1 MFGTRVKLCVMMFL
15 EFFIWGAWY
24 PLIFGYLPS
33 MGFTPFQQS
42 LILITFN
49 VAALVALFFGTQFAD
64 RNFAAE
70 KFLAFS
76 QFVGGGAM
84 LALFF
89 LQAPLGTEPGHFNSV
104 VIEARGETDTQGVGH
119 LPDGTKVVVNGV

>member
-1 MFGTRVKLCVMMFL
+1 MKSYRFQLSMMMFL

-33 MGFTPFQQS
+33 LGFDPLEQA
-42 LILITFN
+42 IIPGAFN
-49 VAALVALFFGTQFAD
+49 LAALTAMFFSTQFVD

-76 QFVGGGAM
+76 QLVGGAAI
-84 LALFF
+84 LALFWVKAGWF
-89 LQAPLGTEPGHFNSV
+89 EV
-104 VIEARGETDTQGVGH
+104 VGGYRID
-119 LPDGTKVVVNGV
+119 

>member
-1 MFGTRVKLCVMMFL
+1 MPCTRSGPMSANRFKLSVMMFL
-15 EFFIWGAWY
+15 QFFIWGAWY
-24 PLIFGYLPS
+24 PLVFGYLPEI
-33 MGFTPFQQS
+33 GFTSLQQS

-49 VAALVALFFGTQFAD
+49 VAALAALFFGTQFAD

-70 KFLAFS
+70 RFLAFS
-76 QFVGGGAM
+76 HLVGGGAI

-104 VIEARGETDTQGVGH
+104 VIE
-119 LPDGTKVVVNGV
+119 